1 MTDEPMTAT
10 ETTDTQRALA
20 REWLAVRIIV
30 IGGFLVALAAGLWFG
45 VIYPDY
51 IVPREQHNLL
61 VNRAKHILGEEAAVC
76 TLTLNN
82 AKNFGIVPQY
92 GQLATLRLS
101 ATDVQ
106 GRYICVAQTKVA
118 KYLMAVDLQCR
129 DLRSPRCVSLYNVSQ
144 ADGTVLY
151 QRQR

>member
-1 MTDEPMTAT
+1 MTTLDTT
-10 ETTDTQRALA
+10 ETQRALA

-45 VIYPDY
+45 LIYPKY
-51 IVPREQHNLL
+51 VLPRERQAFFASRVKHLL
-61 VNRAKHILGEEAAVC
+61 NEEATVC
-76 TLTLNN
+76 TITLNS

-92 GQLATLRLS
+92 GQLATPKLAL
-101 ATDVQ
+101 TNVQ
-106 GRYICVAQTKVA
+106 GRYACIAQTKVA
-118 KYLMAVDLQCR
+118 RYVLYVDLQCR
-129 DLRSPRCVSLYNVSQ
+129 DLKSPRCVSLYNVSQ

>member
-1 MTDEPMTAT
+1 MTAP
-10 ETTDTQRALA
+10 DTSATQQALA

-45 VIYPDY
+45 MIYPNY
-51 IVPREQHNLL
+51 ILPREQREFV
-61 VNRAKHILGEEAAVC
+61 VNRVKHLLDEEAQVC
-76 TLTLNN
+76 TLTLNA

-92 GQLATLRLS
+92 GQLATSRL
-101 ATDVQ
+101 ALTNVK
-106 GRYICVAQTKVA
+106 GRFVCMAQTKVA

-129 DLRSPRCVSLYNVSQ
+129 NLDSPRCISLYNVSQ

>member
-1 MTDEPMTAT
+1 METHMTSVDTA
-10 ETTDTQRALA
+10 DTQRALA

-51 IVPREQHNLL
+51 VLPREQRADL
-61 VNRAKHILGEEAAVC
+61 VNRVQKLLNQEAEIC

-92 GQLATLRLS
+92 GELATTRL
-101 ATDVQ
+101 ALTKVQ
-106 GRYICVAQTKVA
+106 GRYICIAHTKVA
-118 KYLMAVDLQCR
+118 KYLMVVDLECR
-129 DLRSPRCVSLYNVSQ
+129 DLGSPRCVSLYNVLQ

>member
-1 MTDEPMTAT
+1 MISPDM
-10 ETTDTQRALA
+10 TDTQRALA
-20 REWLAVRIIV
+20 REWLAMRIIV
-30 IGGFLVALAAGLWFG
+30 IGGFVIALMAGLWFG

-51 IVPREQHNLL
+51 VLPREQRNLL
-61 VNRAKHILGEEAAVC
+61 VARVKHLLDEEAAVC

-92 GQLATLRLS
+92 GELATLRLS
-101 ATDVQ
+101 ATDVP

>member
-1 MTDEPMTAT
+1 MTTI
-10 ETTDTQRALA
+10 ETTETQRALA

-45 VIYPDY
+45 VIYPNY
-51 IVPREQHNLL
+51 ILPQEQRTLL
-61 VNRAKHILGEEAAVC
+61 VNHAKHILEEEAAVC
-76 TLTLNN
+76 TQTLNS

-92 GQLATLRLS
+92 GQLASLRLA
-101 ATDVQ
+101 ATDLP

-129 DLRSPRCVSLYNVSQ
+129 NLNSPRCVSLYNVSQ

>member
-1 MTDEPMTAT
+1 MTSIDTA
-10 ETTDTQRALA
+10 DMQRALA

-30 IGGFLVALAAGLWFG
+30 IGGFLIALLAGGWFG

-51 IVPREQHNLL
+51 VLPREQRTQL
-61 VNRAKHILGEEAAVC
+61 VNRVQKLLGEEAQVC
-76 TLTLNN
+76 TITLDS

-92 GQLATLRLS
+92 GQLASYRLAVTTLK
-101 ATDVQ
+101 
-106 GRYICVAQTKVA
+106 GRYVCVAQTKVA
-118 KYLMAVDLQCR
+118 KYLMYVDLQCR

>member
-1 MTDEPMTAT
+1 M
-10 ETTDTQRALA
+10 
-20 REWLAVRIIV
+20 
-30 IGGFLVALAAGLWFG
+30 LVANIMGNRLQQMRFAEAWTAVEEQGIVDVAWALRDGARAGKG
-45 VIYPDY
+45 KTI
-51 IVPREQHNLL
+51 
-61 VNRAKHILGEEAAVC
+61 RASVSQKVLEEEAAVC
-76 TLTLNN
+76 TQTLNS

-92 GQLATLRLS
+92 GELASPRLA
-101 ATDVQ
+101 ATDLP

-129 DLRSPRCVSLYNVSQ
+129 NLNSPRCVSLYNVSQ